1 MGDDEAVIKTKNET
15 LTKALNN
22 TKTWG
27 KSTKEERNSASKSTR
42 ISKQS
47 EIPVR
52 NEQTRKV
59 TVRKTSKE
67 LDFSS
72 PKRTTNEKSSPTS
85 PKRTSTESS
94 TKTQVNRKTTTATT
108 PSRLTQKRTETKTTT
123 KSSNPTRKSKM
134 AEIAAKM
141 DSSIKSEMKNLG
153 SYLNNDLDEDDE
165 IINEEEE
172 EVVDESGHVVK
183 MIRQT

>member
-1 MGDDEAVIKTKNET
+1 MGKTT
-15 LTKALNN
+15 R
-22 TKTWG
+22 
-27 KSTKEERNSASKSTR
+27 KSTKEERNSASKSSR

-85 PKRTSTESS
+85 PKRTPTESL

-123 KSSNPTRKSKM
+123 KSSTPTRKSKM
-134 AEIAAKM
+134 A
-141 DSSIKSEMKNLG
+141 
-153 SYLNNDLDEDDE
+153 
-165 IINEEEE
+165 
-172 EVVDESGHVVK
+172 
-183 MIRQT
+183 

>member
-1 MGDDEAVIKTKNET
+1 MGKTT
-15 LTKALNN
+15 R
-22 TKTWG
+22 
-27 KSTKEERNSASKSTR
+27 KSTKEERNSASKSSR

-67 LDFSS
+67 LDF
-72 PKRTTNEKSSPTS
+72 TS
-85 PKRTSTESS
+85 PKRTPTESL

-123 KSSNPTRKSKM
+123 KSSTPTRKSKM
-134 AEIAAKM
+134 A
-141 DSSIKSEMKNLG
+141 
-153 SYLNNDLDEDDE
+153 
-165 IINEEEE
+165 
-172 EVVDESGHVVK
+172 
-183 MIRQT
+183 